1 MKYEFGPW
9 TVDINMYDTQKYYKN
24 NDDSI
29 DKKDNARF
37 MNMLSEK
44 QTHLFKQLGI
54 DLEKI
59 RVECHKLPEEIMDI
73 KVKEIFEI
81 SFLICGKLLSITLF
95 QAEVYGSED
104 VFGKDALKGLE
115 IIDSAE
121 ILHDI
126 DGMSCSFKHPCTTF
140 PEKNFE
146 DWDCGFICGKMILKK

>member
-9 TVDINMYDTQKYYKN
+9 TVDINMDDTQKYYKN

-59 RVECHKLPEEIMDI
+59 RKLA
-73 KVKEIFEI
+73 
-81 SFLICGKLLSITLF
+81 G
-95 QAEVYGSED
+95 GSDE
-104 VFGKDALKGLE
+104 
-115 IIDSAE
+115 
-121 ILHDI
+121 
-126 DGMSCSFKHPCTTF
+126 
-140 PEKNFE
+140 
-146 DWDCGFICGKMILKK
+146 